1 MGSIFYKKIADDSKA
16 TQSNDF
22 PTNVIEK
29 NNDIWMKNVK
39 VFTELLNEADE
50 WIEKGNHVSHPTCLK
65 FISDARLHS

>member
-1 MGSIFYKKIADDSKA
+1 
-16 TQSNDF
+16 
-22 PTNVIEK
+22 
-29 NNDIWMKNVK
+29 MKNMK